1 MADKYNLGTV
11 GSGIVVTELWSGSV
25 GNIKGEIDKAKI
37 TLNDDLTNYKFL
49 IFDFYCS
56 LGGTNSIR
64 YYSRVISVQQFT
76 NLFNDANV
84 YDTHINFNM
93 GYSNLND
100 YFDIYQDSTTKVLNV
115 SSRYTQCLRIVG
127 IN

>member
-11 GSGIVVTELWSGSV
+11 GGITVTELFSGSV
-25 GNIKGEIDKAKI
+25 GNITGAGAAKI

-49 IFDFYCS
+49 IFDMYCS
-56 LGGTNSIR
+56 FSTGGANRR
-64 YYSRVISVQQFT
+64 YYSRVISVQQFI
-76 NLFNDANV
+76 NL
-84 YDTHINFNM
+84 INKGNASTTISITW

-100 YFDIYQDSTTKVLNV
+100 YFDIKHDSTTTKVLNF
-115 SSRYTQCLRIVG
+115 SSNFTQCLRIVG